1 MKKNITIADLEE
13 IKFQADIIAGL
24 SSVFT
29 VYIDCTKEDVH
40 LKGAL
45 ESLLNEAYKMQ
56 DSCDSLL
63 KKYCNCRN
71 HNKQSVK

>member
-1 MKKNITIADLEE
+1 MKKNITVTDLEE

-24 SSVFT
+24 SSVFV
-29 VYIDCTKEDVH
+29 VYIDCTEQDAY

-56 DSCDSLL
+56 NSCDNLL
-63 KKYCNCRN
+63 EKYCSNR
-71 HNKQSVK
+71 